1 MQGQSDR
8 TFNIVGMYEKNGW
21 SARVAYNWRS
31 KYLLTTR
38 DVISKA
44 PLWYDDHGQVDAS
57 VFYNISD
64 NFSVGLQATNLTNS
78 QSETLMMLNDEGMEA
93 GRSWFVS
100 DRRLALVMR
109 ANF

>member
-1 MQGQSDR
+1 
-8 TFNIVGMYEKNGW
+8 
-21 SARVAYNWRS
+21 
-31 KYLLTTR
+31 
-38 DVISKA
+38 
-44 PLWYDDHGQVDAS
+44 DHGQVDAS